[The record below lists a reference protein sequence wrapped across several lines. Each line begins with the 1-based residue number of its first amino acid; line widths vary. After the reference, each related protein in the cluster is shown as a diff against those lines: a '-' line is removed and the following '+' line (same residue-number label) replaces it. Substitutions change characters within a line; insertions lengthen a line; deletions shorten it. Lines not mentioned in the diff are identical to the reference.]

1 MARLN
6 VQTSADI
13 IAELRALG
21 FEDDADDLRSAT
33 TAPQERAAIGQAINA
48 IAGYT
53 LALFR
58 HWKALGHTSAAME
71 RNRLQELNEALLERL
86 IGLSPDFHTEKS
98 DFEEN
103 DKRMSTAMRKAQ
115 EEG

>member
-86 IGLSPDFHTEKS
+86 IGLSPDFHTES
-98 DFEEN
+98 DFDEN
-103 DKRMSTAMRKAQ
+103 DKRTSAAMRKAQ